1 MSENSIRAGVIG
13 VGSMGQHHVRVYEEL
28 DAVDLVGIADADAE
42 KASEV
47 AAEYETRAV
56 EVQDLVEDVDAV
68 SIAVPTPYHYETAM
82 TCIEHGV
89 HVLIEKPIAASKSEG
104 EELLEAAEA
113 NNVLI
118 QVGHIERFNPA
129 VRALDKVVDR
139 EDIVAIHAERL
150 GPPPEREIHDNAVID
165 LMIHDADIVLSLAG
179 HEPIAV
185 QSAGTRENRYATAT
199 LQFESGIVA
208 TLTASRLTQ
217 RKVRKLQ
224 ITTEENFIEV
234 DYLNKTVDIHRR
246 SAPEFV
252 KGESG
257 MQYRHESVIERPQI
271 DNSEPLKAEL
281 SEFVESV
288 RSGTTPRVNGED
300 SIRAL
305 KLVTEID
312 EKSRKQTEE

>member
-1 MSENSIRAGVIG
+1 
-13 VGSMGQHHVRVYEEL
+13 MGQHHVRVYEEL
-28 DAVDLVGIADADAE
+28 DEVELVGVADADAE
-42 KASEV
+42 RASEI
-47 AAEYETRAV
+47 AEEYGTRAI
-56 EVQDLVEDVDAV
+56 EIQTLVEHIDAV

-89 HVLIEKPIAASKSEG
+89 NVLIEKPIAASKSEG
-104 EELLEAAEA
+104 EKLIEEARS
-113 NNVLI
+113 NDVLI

-129 VRALDKVVDR
+129 VTALDKVVDK

-179 HEPIAV
+179 DEPTTV
-185 QSAGTRENRYATAT
+185 QSAGTRDNRYATAT

-234 DYLNKTVDIHRR
+234 DYLDKTIDIYRR
-246 SAPEFV
+246 SVPEFV
-252 KGESG
+252 KHDSG
-257 MQYRHESVIERPQI
+257 VQYRHESVIERPQV
-271 DNSEPLKAEL
+271 DNNEPLKVEL
-281 SEFVESV
+281 SEFLEAVQNGTRPPV
-288 RSGTTPRVNGED
+288 SGSDGL
-300 SIRAL
+300 RAFE
-305 KLVTEID
+305 LVTEID
-312 EKSRKQTEE
+312 KKAGVKVQE